1 MTLEIIVGNLRDG
14 YNQLQPGTMLH
25 ADQLMA
31 EQVKDANLRNQAF
44 YVADG
49 PLYSL
54 EGQKKTPTLWLTREP
69 HNLVLRHL
77 NDEVNS
83 SYEQLV
89 NTGNYRPNPEE
100 ARKAMKAK
108 DTLRIDLTR
117 LHLQGDDTQWRYL
130 EISTTKYN
138 KLKPEERKLA
148 ERFYGQGK
156 AFVAA
161 MSVLKEG
168 GIDSTKVYV
177 VNPGY
182 VQKEATNGPV
192 GRAAWRYDFDS
203 NAGSLAGNR
212 GVSNPDGVRG
222 VRRESVGEMPTGR
235 ALEKSSAAAMFEQV
249 LKYSA
254 PFVPDVA
261 RAQYNTGLRKLLKA

>member
-1 MTLEIIVGNLRDG
+1 MTPQTLETITGNLRA
-14 YNQLQPGTMLH
+14 YARLEPGTFLH

-31 EQVKDANLRNQAF
+31 EQVKDANLRNQTF

-83 SYEQLV
+83 SYDQLV
-89 NTGNYRPNPEE
+89 NNRNYRPNPEE
-100 ARKAMKAK
+100 AREAMQAE
-108 DTLRIDLTR
+108 DTLRIDLMR
-117 LHLQGDDTQWRYL
+117 LHLQGDDTQWRHL
-130 EISTTKYN
+130 EISTAKYN
-138 KLKPEERKLA
+138 KLFHRLNPEERKLA
-148 ERFYGQGK
+148 ERFYGQGE

-161 MSVLKEG
+161 MSVLKER

-177 VNPGY
+177 LNPSY
-182 VQKEATNGPV
+182 VQKEATNDPI
-192 GRAAWRYDFDS
+192 GRAAWRSSFGYDAYSDADHDVYS
-203 NAGSLAGNR
+203 H
-212 GVSNPDGVRG
+212 DGVRG

-235 ALEKSSAAAMFEQV
+235 NAMD
-249 LKYSA
+249 LKMKI
-254 PFVPDVA
+254 V
-261 RAQYNTGLRKLLKA
+261 